1 MSLPRGIEDRLD
13 WFLDNDPSGPG
24 MCSQHTWHSLGGD
37 QGKPPAWGCSD
48 ANAVYDKVI
57 AAGRY
62 WTGTPIPRGAAVYW
76 KYGSNGHAAL
86 SNGDGTITTT
96 DPGNGQPTGVEPLSY
111 PEKWGATSAKRIY
124 TDQYN
129 GVVFPIGETVAH
141 GPVYLSKL
149 IFGQKD
155 SDSVRRLQLH
165 LNAHPLDGGQTLPIV
180 GNYGPDTD
188 NEVRLCQVQHGY
200 GADPA
205 GSSSVGPNQAAHL
218 FTGCACVITD
228 DLEPEQPP
236 EPPEPPPATGDLEYW
251 YSGKPAGEL
260 KFSGTYKKLDVPAWA
275 PQADGLTM
283 AMLYANV
290 DGEGEIRVRLIRDP
304 DDATAYQTFYV
315 RGGDNCLITHVWFES
330 GEAGR
335 KLWWELASMDGT
347 THTVTTRYAKF
358 NCTPWNF

>member
-1 MSLPRGIEDRLD
+1 MILRGLGCARKDR
-13 WFLDNDPSGPG
+13 
-24 MCSQHTWHSLGGD
+24 HTWHSLGGD
-37 QGKPPAWGCSD
+37 QGDPGAWGCSD
-48 ANAVYDKVI
+48 ANECVDKVK

-62 WTGTPIPRGAAVYW
+62 WTPSTTSGPPPRGAWVGY
-76 KYGSNGHAAL
+76 KYGSNGHACL

-96 DPGNGQPTGVEPLSY
+96 DPGNGQPTGVEDLDY
-111 PEKWGATSAKRIY
+111 PNKWGASGWDVW

-129 GVVFPIGETVAH
+129 GVRFQVGETVDH

-149 IFGQKD
+149 VYGQQD

-205 GSSSVGPNQAAHL
+205 GSSSVGPNQAKHL
-218 FTGCACVITD
+218 FTGCDCVITD
-228 DLEPEQPP
+228 DIEPPPEPP

-260 KFSGTYKKLDVPAWA
+260 KFSGSYKKLDVPAWA
-275 PQADGLTM
+275 PKADGLTM

-304 DDATAYQTFYV
+304 DDATAYQTFYIK
-315 RGGDNCLITHVWFES
+315 GGDNCLITHVWFES

-335 KLWWELASMDGT
+335 KLWWEMASMDGT
-347 THTVTTRYAKF
+347 THTVTTRYAKM
-358 NCTPWNF
+358 TAIPW